1 MIIIFKLLNRH
12 FNSTNNANNA
22 DNLENKPI
30 LLIPNPN
37 LSKSRIKKYQNTIK
51 IQKEYKIINFAK
63 IINKII
69 KKNRTGK
76 IQK

>member
-12 FNSTNNANNA
+12 FNSTNNA

-30 LLIPNPN
+30 LLIPNSN